1 LQEIEMLAFNEYWIA
16 LKRRLFWSA
25 AARFLV
31 ALAVSVALPIMEG
44 LLINLYTSAPEGT
57 KPLFWKF
64 LMVIALIHLG
74 MAIILLISEFNPPEV
89 KLASAA
95 EAQENADKTTAEL
108 RRRESV
114 YRMVREC
121 VTALTRKTCD
131 LPRHGGDAE
140 QADGAAPLRQ
150 GAWCQ
155 QGFESGLQPIVNV
168 IVANIN
174 TTLGVK
180 SSRFTIEIHLD
191 LFSLIGVEGIE
202 DDNGYCLRYFH
213 GSPDQK
219 QQVGQLTNDAPVKW
233 GAMWDI
239 PNQLHIQQDQT
250 VFHEN
255 GQPKQRLYF
264 RRFATS
270 PIMAA
275 CSESRIGVLVLTSM
289 QDEPF
294 AEDILD
300 TLQFIASIV
309 SNYVSAYND
318 CYSDHRRVAAV
329 RSILQD
335 VPPEKRESLALAFD
349 ILEECAEEPLPEWLE
364 QFTVDG
370 SDSAGELVV
379 KGTRLLVEDLA
390 RLVEEGRSNEDLRRR
405 HPELTEEHVDAVRQY
420 AKASADRRREFGE
433 RAEDGAAPDRLLER
447 NHRRGNSAG
456 RRPSQQEG

>member
-1 LQEIEMLAFNEYWIA
+1 MLKFNEYWIA

-44 LLINLYTSAPEGT
+44 LLINQYTAAPDAN

-74 MAIILLISEFNPPEV
+74 MAIILLIGEFHPPEV
-89 KLASAA
+89 KLARAA

-131 LPRHGGDAE
+131 LPRHGGDAD
-140 QADGAAPLRQ
+140 QGDGAAPLRQ
-150 GAWCQ
+150 AEWCQ
-155 QGFESGLQPIVNV
+155 QGFESGLQPIVDV

-191 LFSLIGVEGIE
+191 LFSLIGVEDIE

-213 GSPDQK
+213 GSPDQRQK
-219 QQVGQLTNDAPVKW
+219 VGQLTNDAPVRW

-239 PNQLHIQQDQT
+239 PNQLHIQQDQA
-250 VFHEN
+250 VFYEN
-255 GQPKQRLYF
+255 GQPKQGLYF

-270 PIMAA
+270 PIAAA
-275 CSESRIGVLVLTSM
+275 CSDSRIGVLVLTSM

-309 SNYVSAYND
+309 SNYVSAYDD
-318 CYSDHRRVAAV
+318 CYSDHERIAAV
-329 RSILQD
+329 RQVLDD
-335 VPPEKRESLALAFD
+335 VPPGKRQALAATFG
-349 ILEECAEEPLPEWLE
+349 INVEPPGQDVVVEAN
-364 QFTVDG
+364 
-370 SDSAGELVV
+370 AG
-379 KGTRLLVEDLA
+379 G
-390 RLVEEGRSNEDLRRR
+390 
-405 HPELTEEHVDAVRQY
+405 P
-420 AKASADRRREFGE
+420 
-433 RAEDGAAPDRLLER
+433 GAQPA
-447 NHRRGNSAG
+447 A
-456 RRPSQQEG
+456 